1 MSVKENEE
9 RTNADMPGEHLNP
22 DDFNAAEVIEKFSN
36 NNNNDNGVRTS
47 PPYTAGLFEGDIILP
62 PNNGQ
67 RSAVKRS
74 QRWPNAIIPYVISDS
89 FDTEERSTIAKAME
103 AYHEQTCIRFL
114 PRVGIT
120 IPTLEDYINI
130 KREEEKGCSSNI
142 GRVGGEQ
149 VFNLAEGCVTKGK
162 GRLKKRSNLGLG

>member
-1 MSVKENEE
+1 MLPPPIPLPPPPPGPPPPQPPVSIEQSEE
-9 RTNADMPGEHLNP
+9 RTHADMLGEHLNP
-22 DDFNAAEVIEKFSN
+22 DDFNAAEVIEKFSD

-114 PRVGIT
+114 PRVGMD
-120 IPTLEDYINI
+120 PSEEDYINI
-130 KREEEKGCSSNI
+130 K
-142 GRVGGEQ
+142 
-149 VFNLAEGCVTKGK
+149 
-162 GRLKKRSNLGLG
+162 